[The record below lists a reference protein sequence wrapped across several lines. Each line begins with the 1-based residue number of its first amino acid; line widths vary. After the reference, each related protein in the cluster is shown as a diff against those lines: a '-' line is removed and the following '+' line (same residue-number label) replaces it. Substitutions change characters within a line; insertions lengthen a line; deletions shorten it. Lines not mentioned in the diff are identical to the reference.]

1 MNFLTLSFEI
11 KAAALFLAMLFL
23 MSPVSYAGGWDMD
36 IPIPNNDPGWATFR
50 TLWDKHWDGK
60 NINQIIACLK
70 GIEQKN
76 PNNLE
81 VNLWLSKAY
90 SIKGKRHNKSSDYKL
105 SEAYCVKAHT
115 IDKDN
120 ITAFK
125 LLIDAVPNIYSYNE
139 IMAKHGQWIKSVV
152 PLPTGEALPLMPNQP
167 GWDKFY
173 ELWQERNDI
182 EKAVSAVKMLDEMAA
197 QNPGDGMVQVWA
209 CRGNYY
215 LGEYWSSMD
224 MHDSKA
230 MPYYKKGTQY
240 GEKAKRLLP
249 HSVPATYWYQL
260 NLARSLQYANILTQ
274 AKYLTTFVGLLLFC
288 SYENSLY
295 YYFGPNLTLGTMIT
309 NTGWLAEKG
318 MGIAGVSLENEM
330 ISLDL
335 AMMLYP
341 DYLYI
346 PYAKADVLAYKG
358 KKKEAM
364 KILEDVLVM
373 DPDRDKNAMA
383 ENRCH
388 QRFSRLLYNK
398 LKKEK

>member
-1 MNFLTLSFEI
+1 MKFMSLPVRLQ
-11 KAAALFLAMLFL
+11 AAALFIVMLFFF
-23 MSPVSYAGGWDMD
+23 SSVSHAGVWDMD

-60 NINQIIACLK
+60 NIDQIIACLK
-70 GIEQKN
+70 GIEQKK
-76 PNNLE
+76 PDNLE
-81 VNLWLSKAY
+81 VSLWLSKAY
-90 SIKGKRHNKSSDYKL
+90 GIKGKRTNKSSDYKL
-105 SEAYCVKAHT
+105 SEAYCVKAHA
-115 IDKDN
+115 IDNDD

-139 IMAKHGQWIKSVV
+139 IMAKYGQWIKSVS
-152 PLPTGEALPLMPNQP
+152 PLPSGEALPLMPNQP

-173 ELWQERNDI
+173 GLWQQRYDTQ
-182 EKAVSAVKMLDEMAA
+182 KAVSAVKMLDEMAA
-197 QNPGDGMVQVWA
+197 QYPGDGMIQVWA

-230 MPYYKKGTQY
+230 MPYYKKGIQY
-240 GEKAKRLLP
+240 GEKAKKLLP

-260 NLARSLQYANILTQ
+260 NLARSLQYANILTK
-274 AKYLTTFVGLLLFC
+274 ARYLKTFVELLLFC

-309 NTGWLAEKG
+309 NAGWVAEKG
-318 MGIAGVSLENEM
+318 MGIAGVSLSNEM

-335 AMMLYP
+335 AGILYP

-364 KILEDVLVM
+364 KILENIMAM
-373 DPDRDKNAMA
+373 DPDQDKNAIA

>member
-1 MNFLTLSFEI
+1 
-11 KAAALFLAMLFL
+11 
-23 MSPVSYAGGWDMD
+23 MD
-36 IPIPNNDPGWATFR
+36 ISVPNNDPGWAAFR

-60 NINQIIACLK
+60 NIEQIIVCLK
-70 GIEQKN
+70 AIEQRK
-76 PNNLE
+76 PNSLE
-81 VNLWLSKAY
+81 VNLWLSKVY
-90 SIKGKRHNKSSDYKL
+90 GIKAKRSNKSSDYRL
-105 SEAYCVKAHT
+105 SEAYCVKAHA
-115 IDKDN
+115 IDRDD

-125 LLIDAVPNIYSYNE
+125 LLIDAVPNIYNYNE
-139 IMAKHGQWIKSVV
+139 IMAKYGQWIKSVA
-152 PLPTGEALPLMPNQP
+152 PLPSGEALSPMTNQP
-167 GWDKFY
+167 DWNKFY
-173 ELWQERNDI
+173 ELWQQRYDT
-182 EKAVSAVKMLDEMAA
+182 EKAVSAVRMLDDMASE
-197 QNPGDGMVQVWA
+197 NPGDGMVQVWA

-230 MPYYKKGTQY
+230 MPYYKKGIQY
-240 GEKAKRLLP
+240 GEKAKKLLP
-249 HSVPATYWYQL
+249 YSVPATYWYQL
-260 NLARSLQYANILTQ
+260 NLARSLQYANILVQ
-274 AKYLTTFVGLLLFC
+274 ARYLKTFVGLLLFC

-309 NTGWLAEKG
+309 SAGWVAEKG

-330 ISLDL
+330 ISLEL
-335 AMMLYP
+335 AGVLYP

-364 KILEDVLVM
+364 KILEEILAM
-373 DPDRDKNAMA
+373 DPDQNKYAKA